1 MVPGP
6 PESNDPHAAEGVRL
20 RPEALR
26 PEELRADELRR
37 EDYPAREFLRTRR
50 MLLREFGYRHM
61 IDLLALG
68 REERVTRW
76 LIDGP
81 LRTPADVVALVV
93 TANRLY
99 VEQPGLG
106 YWHASSQD
114 RGFIGLFSLT
124 PQPGSDAI
132 GIGARLLPRAWGGGY
147 ALEGGAALCEH
158 AFATLRTPA
167 VVGLCDP
174 RNRSVPPLLTR
185 LGFAADGHGEQ
196 FGKPALRF
204 VLRREHW
211 RGARGRR
218 DRVDQGGAGE

>member
-6 PESNDPHAAEGVRL
+6 PEPNDPRDVEGVRL
-20 RPEALR
+20 RP
-26 PEELRADELRR
+26 DELRR

-68 REERVTRW
+68 REERITRW
-76 LIDGP
+76 LLDGP
-81 LRTPADVVALVV
+81 LRTPADVVALIVA
-93 TANRLY
+93 ANRLY

-106 YWHASSQD
+106 YWHASSRDQ
-114 RGFIGLFSLT
+114 GFIGLFSLT
-124 PQPGSDAI
+124 PQPGSDAV

-158 AFATLRTPA
+158 AFTTLCAPA

-174 RNRSVPPLLTR
+174 RNRSVPPLLAR
-185 LGFAADGHGEQ
+185 LGFAADGQGEQ

-204 VLRREHW
+204 VLRRGQW

-218 DRVDQGGAGE
+218 DRIDQGGAGE

>member
-1 MVPGP
+1 M
-6 PESNDPHAAEGVRL
+6 RL
-20 RPEALR
+20 RPG
-26 PEELRADELRR
+26 ELRR

-68 REERVTRW
+68 REERITRW
-76 LIDGP
+76 LLDGP
-81 LRTPADVVALVV
+81 LRTPADVVALIVA
-93 TANRLY
+93 ANRLY
-99 VEQPGLG
+99 ADQPGLG
-106 YWHASSQD
+106 YWHASSRDQ
-114 RGFIGLFSLT
+114 GFIGLFSLT
-124 PQPGSDAI
+124 PQPDSDLV

-158 AFATLRTPA
+158 AFATLHAPA

-174 RNRSVPPLLTR
+174 RNRSVPPLLAR
-185 LGFAADGHGEQ
+185 LGFTADGYGEQ

-211 RGARGRR
+211 RGARSRR
-218 DRVDQGGAGE
+218 DRGDQGGAGE

>member
-1 MVPGP
+1 MAPGP
-6 PESNDPHAAEGVRL
+6 SEPSDPHDADGVR
-20 RPEALR
+20 
-26 PEELRADELRR
+26 LRADELRR

-68 REERVTRW
+68 REERITRW
-76 LIDGP
+76 LLDGP

-93 TANRLY
+93 AANRLY

-106 YWHASSQD
+106 YWHASSREQ
-114 RGFIGLFSLT
+114 GFIGLFSLT
-124 PQPGSDAI
+124 PQPGSAAV

-158 AFATLRTPA
+158 AFATVQAGA

-185 LGFAADGHGEQ
+185 LGFLADGQGEQ

-211 RGARGRR
+211 RGARSRR
-218 DRVDQGGAGE
+218 DRRDQGGAGE